1 MHPYGVEQ
9 LAEAKVAELVGEADA
24 ARFAARAARWCGR
37 RRGLGIARRITR
49 RMERRRLRD
58 LAI

>member
-9 LAEAKVAELVGEADA
+9 LAGAKVTALIEEAEV
-24 ARFAARAARWCGR
+24 ARLARAARWRQR

-49 RMERRRLRD
+49 RADRRRLRD
-58 LAI
+58 LAY